1 MAEFVMVPEADWQ
14 DICDS
19 VREKTGGANGL
30 LSGEVAPAVRGIQS
44 GGGGIL
50 ELIDTPVDNI
60 YTLSSDIVDAGV
72 NATLET
78 YTLDKVDPSQFNQS
92 DYAGLAIATIEYLGE
107 IDNPGTYQFL
117 RSITTNHFLAVHGFG
132 ITSPTRSICA
142 SLLDR
147 PGNTNAA
154 QVNYEGVGLVFS
166 NERSTQEWKLSYG
179 HHNSY
184 YAKPGDYR
192 IKISR
197 YKLPVSYFGGG

>member
-1 MAEFVMVPEADWQ
+1 MALTEKLKAIADA
-14 DICDS
+14 I
-19 VREKTGGANGL
+19 RGKTGKTDGL
-30 LSGEVAPAVRGIQS
+30 TLDQMPTEIEKIES

-78 YTLDKVDPSQFNQS
+78 YTLDKVDPSQFNQA
-92 DYAGLAIATIEYLGE
+92 DYAGFAIATIEYLGD

-154 QVNYEGVGLVFS
+154 QVNYEGIGLAFS